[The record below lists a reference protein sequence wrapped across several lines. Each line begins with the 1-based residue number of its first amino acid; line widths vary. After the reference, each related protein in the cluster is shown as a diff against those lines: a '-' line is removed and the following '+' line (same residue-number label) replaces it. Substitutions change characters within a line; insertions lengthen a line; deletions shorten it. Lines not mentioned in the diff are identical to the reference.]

1 MAVGNRHIDVGKA
14 LKEAQDAIASAES
27 IEWISAASAV
37 AQLKP
42 FLKNSAYAAQ
52 MRICEH
58 AYAKL
63 VRAKARRYLVGDS
76 SRDDS
81 PVPHVFWWAKG
92 HAALTQDWPTG
103 SFSTYINDI
112 EHRAFGLS
120 FVREDIELMT
130 PADTAV
136 NTAMP
141 AAPSNKVF
149 LVHGRDEAAKHEVA
163 LFLRAI
169 GLDPIILH
177 LRPNG
182 GRHLLSITVG
192 APGDRQGVGGGSPL
206 R

>member
-1 MAVGNRHIDVGKA
+1 MTLAAAAPAILSYFDDGAPYTMAVGNRHVDVGKA
-14 LKEAQDAIASAES
+14 LKEAQDSIASAES
-27 IEWISAASAV
+27 IEWISAAFAV

-42 FLKNSAYAAQ
+42 FFKNSAYAAQ

-63 VRAKARRYLVGDS
+63 VRAKARRYFVGDS
-76 SRDDS
+76 GRDDI

-92 HAALTQDWPTG
+92 HTALTQGWPTG

-136 NTAMP
+136 
-141 AAPSNKVF
+141 
-149 LVHGRDEAAKHEVA
+149 A
-163 LFLRAI
+163 LQCPPLRAI
-169 GLDPIILH
+169 
-177 LRPNG
+177 R
-182 GRHLLSITVG
+182 R
-192 APGDRQGVGGGSPL
+192 SPL
-206 R
+206 LLIRPA